1 MSQPTYAV
9 VLVIACTF
17 GVLLAMVNGIDAL
30 NSWLS
35 GYNLFRRASDIAAMF
50 LTAFGLAIAVTTIIL
65 FARRRGSNVRS
76 WFSEPEQR
84 TTEDED

>member
-1 MSQPTYAV
+1 
-9 VLVIACTF
+9 
-17 GVLLAMVNGIDAL
+17 
-30 NSWLS
+30 
-35 GYNLFRRASDIAAMF
+35 MF
-50 LTAFGLAIAVTTIIL
+50 LTALGLAMAVATIIL

>member
-1 MSQPTYAV
+1 MRATPSSMA
-9 VLVIACTF
+9 L
-17 GVLLAMVNGIDAL
+17 VNGIDVL

-35 GYNLFRRASDIAAMF
+35 GYNLFRRPSDISAMF
-50 LTAFGLAIAVTTIIL
+50 LTALGLAMAVATIIL

-84 TTEDED
+84 TTEDEDPSSEAHGLWYL